1 VKCTPSPILWID
13 LMKEDGM
20 GWATFIK
27 KNAYRVLVG
36 KPEGNTQEKLKNR
49 MVDTTERRNMMGGP
63 RLYKCDPG

>member
-1 VKCTPSPILWID
+1 
-13 LMKEDGM
+13 M